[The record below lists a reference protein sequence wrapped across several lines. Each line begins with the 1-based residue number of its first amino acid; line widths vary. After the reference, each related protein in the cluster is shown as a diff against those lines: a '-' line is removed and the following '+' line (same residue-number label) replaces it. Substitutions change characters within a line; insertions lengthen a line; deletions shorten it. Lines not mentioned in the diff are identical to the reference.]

1 MKQLF
6 TLNHYFFKYKFH
18 FLLGLL
24 FVTGSNYFGVLIPQK
39 IRQALDLVQDKIKN
53 FKILEGSEKEVLYNE
68 LTHALIIFSV
78 TVVAFMILK
87 GILMFYM
94 RQTIIVMSR
103 LIEYDMRKEIFRHI
117 STLDQSFFKT
127 YKTGDIMARISED
140 VSKVRNYLG
149 PGVLYAVNM
158 VTLFVMTIY
167 AMLQVDVTL
176 TIYALLPL
184 PLLSISIYYV
194 SKLINTKSTAIQQQ
208 LSVLNSTAQETYS
221 GIRVVKSY
229 VKEDQFAGYFSDQ
242 SEEYKKRALSLA
254 MVEAWFQPLMILL
267 IALSTLL
274 VVYVGGLQVFEG
286 KLTAGNIAEFI
297 LYVNML
303 TWPVTSIGWIAS
315 VVQEAEA
322 SQKRINEL
330 YDIKSTIHNNNTS
343 DYDLTG
349 DVEFKNVTYI
359 YPDTGVKALDNVSF
373 KVKGGQKL
381 AVYGK
386 TAAGK
391 STIGDLLFR
400 IFDVTEGEIL
410 IDGKNIKDHNLELLR
425 QKMGYVPQDTFLFSD
440 TIAANIAFGV
450 DKPDEQTIQQ
460 YAENSAVH
468 DDIIRLPKGYES
480 LIGERGVTLS
490 GGQKQRIAIARAFMK
505 NPQLMI
511 LDDTLSAVDSNTEQK
526 ISQYFLKALE
536 GKTAI
541 VITHRANN
549 LLDYDKIIVLDNGK
563 LSEEGTHESL
573 IKENGFYA
581 SIFEQQRMT
590 VDVIS

>member
-53 FKILEGSEKEVLYNE
+53 FKVLEGSEKEILYNE
-68 LTHALIIFSV
+68 LTHALIIFSI
-78 TVVAFMILK
+78 TVVAYMILK
-87 GILMFYM
+87 GVLMFYM

-330 YDIKSTIHNNNTS
+330 YNIKSTIHNINHS
-343 DYDLTG
+343 DYELKG
-349 DVEFKNVTYI
+349 DIEFKNVTYI

-373 KVKGGQKL
+373 KVKAGQKL
-381 AVYGK
+381 AIYGK

-400 IFDVTEGEIL
+400 IFDVTDGEIL

-450 DKPDEQTIQQ
+450 EKADEQTIQQ
-460 YAENSAVH
+460 YAEYSAVH

-526 ISQYFLKALE
+526 ISQYFMKALDQ
-536 GKTAI
+536 KTAI

-549 LLDYDKIIVLDNGK
+549 LLDYDKIIVLENGR
-563 LSEEGTHESL
+563 LSEEGTHENL

-581 SIFEQQRMT
+581 SIYEQQRMS
-590 VDVIS
+590 VEVNP